1 MGSKRNIFEEVSG
14 SEIKVANSEIKTGI
28 IEQSEHISDR
38 RHVRSWLI
46 CVFILVVFMILV
58 GGLTRLTD
66 SGLSITEWKPILGAL
81 PPISEQAWDTE
92 FEKYKLIP
100 EYRLQNSGMSLSEFK
115 VIYWWEWGHRQLGRI
130 IGLVWLAGFSWFLL
144 SKKIPNGWTIRL
156 LFLGILGGFQ
166 GAIGWWM
173 VSSGLSENMLDVASY
188 RLATHLGL
196 AFIILGLAI
205 ILIFSSLASLA
216 AIAAVLFSTGS

>member
-14 SEIKVANSEIKTGI
+14 SETKVANSEIKTGI

-46 CVFILVVFMILV
+46 CLFILLVFMILV

-100 EYRLQNSGMSLSEFK
+100 EYRLQNSG
-115 VIYWWEWGHRQLGRI
+115 
-130 IGLVWLAGFSWFLL
+130 
-144 SKKIPNGWTIRL
+144 T
-156 LFLGILGGFQ
+156 
-166 GAIGWWM
+166 
-173 VSSGLSENMLDVASY
+173 VSY
-188 RLATHLGL
+188 THLR
-196 AFIILGLAI
+196 AHET
-205 ILIFSSLASLA
+205 S
-216 AIAAVLFSTGS
+216 